1 MPDLTISLTLFLSV
15 IATTAMS
22 ASASIQAVRHDFDA
36 FGATVLAIATAM
48 GGGTVR
54 DLLLGRTPVFWM
66 TDLTYLATAIPVSLA
81 VYLWARR
88 IDPGN
93 GRRHRMLM
101 YFDAVGLALFTLT
114 GLQLGLAA
122 GMSAPIA
129 IILGCITG
137 TFGGMIRDVLC
148 NVTPSVL
155 KEDLYAT
162 ISLLGGAL
170 FVGLRTLEVDQLLA
184 VWATF
189 AAMLVTRI
197 IVIMRS
203 IRG

>member
-1 MPDLTISLTLFLSV
+1 MPDITIQVTLFLSV
-15 IATTAMS
+15 FATAAMS
-22 ASASIQAVRHDFDA
+22 ASAAIQAVRHEFDA
-36 FGATVLAIATAM
+36 FGAAVLAAATAM

-66 TDLTYLATAIPVSLA
+66 TDLTYLATAVPVSLA
-81 VYLWARR
+81 VFFWARGLN
-88 IDPGN
+88 PGN

-114 GLQLGLAA
+114 GLQIGLAA

-170 FVGLRTLEVDQLLA
+170 FLA
-184 VWATF
+184 LDF
-189 AAMLVTRI
+189 AALGELVAVCASFGVMFVMRV
-197 IVIMRS
+197 IVVARS
-203 IRG
+203 IR